1 LEKIFRPNPSF
12 FDGILQNI
20 PSFSLYNQCKRME
33 EKTMQLTF
41 RVDGRQLTFFLS
53 GELDEHAAST
63 LRRLADDTVDE
74 YSFVDF
80 VVFDLSNVGFMDST
94 GIGFLIGRYKK
105 CKRYSI
111 PVYIKNPN
119 PSADKILSISG
130 VYTLIP
136 KI

>member
-1 LEKIFRPNPSF
+1 
-12 FDGILQNI
+12 
-20 PSFSLYNQCKRME
+20 
-33 EKTMQLTF
+33 MQLTF
-41 RVDGRQLTFFLS
+41 RVDGRQLTFYLS
-53 GELDEHAAST
+53 GELDEHAASS
-63 LRRLADDTVDE
+63 LRRLADDTIDE
-74 YSFVDF
+74 RSFVDL

-119 PSADKILSISG
+119 QPADKILSISG

-136 KI
+136 KIS

>member
-1 LEKIFRPNPSF
+1 
-12 FDGILQNI
+12 
-20 PSFSLYNQCKRME
+20 
-33 EKTMQLTF
+33 MQLTF
-41 RVDGRQLTFFLS
+41 HEAGKELIFYLS

-63 LRRLADDTVDE
+63 LRRLADGVIDDHACASMLT
-74 YSFVDF
+74 
-80 VVFDLSNVGFMDST
+80 FDLSNVGFMDST

-111 PVYIKNPN
+111 PVYIRNPN
-119 PSADKILSISG
+119 PSADKILSMSG